1 MASNQK
7 SNPVSMQPDSQRH
20 THAADS
26 DAMFVDV
33 QTP

>member
-1 MASNQK
+1 
-7 SNPVSMQPDSQRH
+7 VQPDSQRH

-26 DAMFVDV
+26 AAMFVDV